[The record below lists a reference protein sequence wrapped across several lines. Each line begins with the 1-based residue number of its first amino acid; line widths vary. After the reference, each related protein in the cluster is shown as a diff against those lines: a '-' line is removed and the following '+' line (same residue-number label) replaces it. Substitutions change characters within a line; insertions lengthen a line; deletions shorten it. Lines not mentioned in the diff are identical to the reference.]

1 MQVAVIGLGTFGAK
15 TAARLYEKGAEVLA
29 IDMNEELVEKI
40 KDRVT
45 HSVALNVTDERA
57 LRSVNI
63 SDVDVALVAIGDNI
77 QMSILAVTMLRKL
90 GVGRVIAR
98 ATSAIHEHVLHE
110 IGASEIIKVEE
121 EMGEIIAS
129 KVIAPHVLQRYNFAA
144 GYSIVELKLGKKF
157 EGKTLVE
164 SKIRQNYSLNIVAL
178 QKRVPHIDEDGKAT
192 WKVEINDCPMPMDV
206 IESDDIV
213 VLVGSEKNFN
223 KLFAE
228 LQEN

>member
-1 MQVAVIGLGTFGAK
+1 MIVAVIGLGTFGAK
-15 TAARLYEKGAEVLA
+15 TAVRLYEKGAEVIA
-29 IDMNEELVEKI
+29 IDKNDELVDKI

-45 HSVALNVTDERA
+45 HAVALNVTDERS

-63 SDVDVALVAIGDNI
+63 SDVDVAVVAIGDHI
-77 QMSILAVTMLRKL
+77 EQSIMAVTMLRKM

-98 ATSAIHEHVLHE
+98 ATSTIHEHVLHE

-129 KVIAPHVLQRYNFAA
+129 KIVAPHVLQRYNFAA
-144 GYSIVELKLGKKF
+144 GYSIVELRLGKKF

-178 QKRVPHIDEDGKAT
+178 QKRVPFISEDGKAAY
-192 WKVEINDCPMPMDV
+192 KVEINDCPMPMDV
-206 IESDDIV
+206 IEADDIV

-223 KLFAE
+223 KLFGE
-228 LQEN
+228 LTE